1 MPSDPWLTKHDEC
14 TKMGH
19 ELMVELNKRDKHP
32 RTSSS
37 YTKLN
42 SKIRISMKKFT
53 SDVAQLKP
61 MLMQQATSHRLSQRE
76 SERRQAMLD
85 ELTSKQM
92 KLELAFRN
100 EGTNF
105 RENLMSSPSTTTNR
119 PNKNPW
125 LDEAEEYQDMDN
137 QSLRTQQQR
146 VIAQQDEG
154 LDALSRVISHQKQMA
169 VDIGNECDTQNE
181 IIDDIGDHMDKI
193 NERLIKETRHIKIVD
208 KKSNTCWYWVII
220 VLLFIAIVAVAAIP
234 T

>member
-1 MPSDPWLTKHDEC
+1 MPSDPWMSKHDSC
-14 TKMGH
+14 AKLGH
-19 ELMVELNKRDKHP
+19 ELFVELNKRDKHP
-32 RTSSS
+32 RTSSA

-42 SKIRISMKKFT
+42 SQIRTSMKKFS

-61 MLMQQATSHRLSQRE
+61 MLIQHSASHRLTQRE
-76 SERRQAMLD
+76 VERRQIMID
-85 ELTSKQM
+85 ELSSKQM

-100 EGTNF
+100 EGDNI
-105 RENLMSSPSTTTNR
+105 RQNLMSSPPTSR
-119 PNKNPW
+119 PATNPW
-125 LDEAEEYQDMDN
+125 LDEPEEFQNMGN
-137 QSLRTQQQR
+137 QNLRTHQQR

-208 KKSNTCWYWVII
+208 KKSNTCCKSDFF
-220 VLLFIAIVAVAAIP
+220 LFFCIFVFMFVKS
-234 T
+234 